1 MAKKVWKPG
10 TFVYPIPA
18 VLVSSGTMEKAN
30 ILTVAWTGIMNTNP
44 AIVYISVRPERYSYN
59 LIKENKEFA
68 INLTNREL
76 AYATDWCGVRS
87 GAKFDKFKEMNLTKE
102 KANFI
107 KAPLIK
113 ESPVSIECKVIEEK
127 NYGSHTTF
135 IAEVLSIDAD
145 EKYMD
150 ESGAFDI
157 SKCDLIAYANGGYYG
172 LGKKIG
178 KFGYSVEKK
187 KTKEANAKNESYK
200 KENKT
205 NTIKKVVKKGVRKT
219 EKTNK
224 SKPKTNKKAK

>member
-18 VLVSSGTMEKAN
+18 ALVTSGDMENSN
-30 ILTVAWTGIMNTNP
+30 ILTVAWTGILNTNP

-59 LIKENKEFA
+59 LIKESKEFA
-68 INLTNREL
+68 INLTNKDL

-87 GAKFDKFKEMNLTKE
+87 GSKYDKFKEMKLTKE

-107 KAPLIK
+107 SAPLIK

-127 NYGSHTTF
+127 TYGSHTTF

-145 EKYMD
+145 EKYID
-150 ESGAFDI
+150 DKGAFDI
-157 SKCDLIAYANGGYYG
+157 SKCELIAYANGGYYL

-187 KTKEANAKNESYK
+187 KTKLRK
-200 KENKT
+200 KSNK
-205 NTIKKVVKKGVRKT
+205 
-219 EKTNK
+219 
-224 SKPKTNKKAK
+224 